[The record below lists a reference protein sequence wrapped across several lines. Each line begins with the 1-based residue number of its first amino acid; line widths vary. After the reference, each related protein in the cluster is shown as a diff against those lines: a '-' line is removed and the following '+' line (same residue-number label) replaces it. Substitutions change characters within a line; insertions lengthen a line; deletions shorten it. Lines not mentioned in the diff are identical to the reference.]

1 MKPSQ
6 KIAVVAVAG
15 LTACI
20 IITSVFAQEAPSE
33 NATTRAK
40 LIVGSQ
46 DSIEITRRKLK
57 DLKAEKTEIEK
68 KIKDEEEIWTSTN
81 NNMNADIA
89 AIEAEGW
96 TWDFE
101 HKKLIPFAGSPHSAS
116 SSSENAKK

>member
-6 KIAVVAVAG
+6 KLAVVAVAG

-33 NATTRAK
+33 NATTRAL
-40 LIVGSQ
+40 LIIDSQ
-46 DSIEITRRKLK
+46 NAISTVDSELK
-57 DLKAEKTEIEK
+57 DLKNQRTALDTKIEAK
-68 KIKDEEEIWTSTN
+68 EQVRKSLDK
-81 NNMNADIA
+81 NMNADIS

-101 HKKLIPFAGSPHSAS
+101 HKKLIPFEGSPKA
-116 SSSENAKK
+116 

>member
-6 KIAVVAVAG
+6 KIAVLAVAG

-40 LIVGSQ
+40 LILGSQ
-46 DSIEITRRKLK
+46 ESIEITKQELLS
-57 DLKAEKTEIEK
+57 LKADRKELDDKITNKEKVWAGINA
-68 KIKDEEEIWTSTN
+68 S
-81 NNMNADIA
+81 MNADIA

-101 HKKLIPFAGSPHSAS
+101 HKKLIPFAGSPKA
-116 SSSENAKK
+116 